1 MLACGVVV
9 SNDSW
14 LWPYRYS
21 SLFLIYNALLRA
33 VRVDYHNFAKPVDAI
48 KEDALYKTLYFLKN
62 CTAREDRAKVNIG
75 HIKRTLAQI
84 GLPSSP
90 YSSLNETILP
100 DLSEVL
106 ATVTRNLNLD
116 IFFIVDIEIEN
127 AAKKFVLRKLPAN
140 HVTIER
146 HRSNFATETSEYIYY
161 FLKTRDLIEPHGK
174 LYEYIS
180 KDFYEFSRQMAQ
192 ERGKMTGTETDSTLD
207 VSQLPT
213 GSAAPAAATQKFFN
227 WLLFF
232 QKLFPNTGG
241 FTFTDNTKI
250 TVRDYAILA
259 NTMNFIHSKPRHIVL
274 NYIVLLAW
282 SFIAPLLPEVYLPSM
297 RHLPND
303 NYILMGNEMFLPS
316 CVKLAEKFCPAGMA
330 VALLTKVMQ
339 LNDFQSAFNWGT
351 AVVDIYRK
359 YMKAFIDGIEPVIP
373 GTAAKTDYFKN
384 YVLTTYG
391 GRAMHIGILP
401 KYKDP
406 VTDLK
411 CDSCALHVI
420 IFINFILLREQ
431 ITSS

>member
-1 MLACGVVV
+1 MYLEQHITKSTMCSDLFGSVCNDNYFFSAERK
-9 SNDSW
+9 DSW

-33 VRVDYHNFAKPVDAI
+33 VRVDYHNFAKPVDTI

-62 CTAREDRAKVNIG
+62 CTAR

-116 IFFIVDIEIEN
+116 IFFIVDVEIEN

-192 ERGKMTGTETDSTLD
+192 
-207 VSQLPT
+207 
-213 GSAAPAAATQKFFN
+213 
-227 WLLFF
+227 
-232 QKLFPNTGG
+232 
-241 FTFTDNTKI
+241 
-250 TVRDYAILA
+250 
-259 NTMNFIHSKPRHIVL
+259 
-274 NYIVLLAW
+274 
-282 SFIAPLLPEVYLPSM
+282 
-297 RHLPND
+297 
-303 NYILMGNEMFLPS
+303 
-316 CVKLAEKFCPAGMA
+316 
-330 VALLTKVMQ
+330 
-339 LNDFQSAFNWGT
+339 
-351 AVVDIYRK
+351 
-359 YMKAFIDGIEPVIP
+359 
-373 GTAAKTDYFKN
+373 
-384 YVLTTYG
+384 
-391 GRAMHIGILP
+391 
-401 KYKDP
+401 
-406 VTDLK
+406 
-411 CDSCALHVI
+411 
-420 IFINFILLREQ
+420 
-431 ITSS
+431 